1 MKFRNHVRSGLLIA
15 LMATAL
21 CGVSQAQKTAA
32 LSAVSQTAP
41 DARLEAIVRQSRTQ
55 PMTPHNTPPAWLDY
69 DKARLGSEFL
79 KKHAQSIMQTLGTSA
94 LAASYAGKD
103 TGPIVIQTGR
113 LPHDFSHRLKE
124 TETSIAAMLE
134 PFSSRQA
141 FVTVNLARA
150 YQLGLIHVA
159 VANQVKGSLHW
170 NPKER
175 LPMSQQAFGFV
186 FYTFAWWPVEALAD
200 GKQITLENGNPEL
213 DGWLH
218 LWCALGYEMGVS
230 EDLLPTS
237 VSRAKEIVALLRKAQ
252 YPGVGEKPIA
262 GIPVLLG
269 AHLRWL
275 SEEVAARS
283 TASTSGK
290 TAPEKLLPLIGAV
303 FAQSIKRS
311 PGLADALGLGSD
323 PAAQLI
329 KYAAVPA
336 VEKG

>member
-1 MKFRNHVRSGLLIA
+1 MLAALL
-15 LMATAL
+15 TTVF
-21 CGVSQAQKTAA
+21 CNVSQAQKI
-32 LSAVSQTAP
+32 TAP
-41 DARLEAIVRQSRTQ
+41 AASLTTPDAHLEAVVLQSRTL

-79 KKHAQSIMQTLGTSA
+79 KKHGASIMQTLGTSA

-134 PFSSRQA
+134 PFSSRQEL
-141 FVTVNLARA
+141 VTVNLARA

-159 VANQVKGSLHW
+159 VANQVRDSLHW

-200 GKQITLENGNPEL
+200 GKQITLENGNAEL
-213 DGWLH
+213 EGWLH

-252 YPGVGEKPIA
+252 YPAMGEKPFE

-269 AHLRWL
+269 AHVRWL
-275 SEEVAARS
+275 SEEIAAR
-283 TASTSGK
+283 STSGK
-290 TAPEKLLPLIGAV
+290 TDPEKLLPLIGAV
-303 FAQSIKRS
+303 FGQSIKRS

-329 KYAAVPA
+329 KDAAA
-336 VEKG
+336 SAQK